1 MCLSRQAL
9 LSKMTRPVR
18 PLRKHVTV
26 PVHTYNLGGRGR
38 QIPEVG
44 RGDYAKKML
53 EIYFLLVTDLLG
65 ANKICIHI
73 FARIRNLYFLTGYV
87 FSA

>member
-26 PVHTYNLGGRGR
+26 SVHTHTNLWGGMKR
-38 QIPEVG
+38 QLKGEKGEGICEE
-44 RGDYAKKML
+44 RKKVL
-53 EIYFLLVTDLLG
+53 NGNVVNHVTLIVTLTWKELG
-65 ANKICIHI
+65 
-73 FARIRNLYFLTGYV
+73 
-87 FSA
+87 S